1 MRAPA
6 PRRAPTGN
14 AGARRAL
21 GHAGLPPP
29 RAAGQ
34 ARWTRDGRSIRRVP
48 QRAGRGGGDEQGAAP
63 GAGGV
68 RRARASG
75 RAAEGAAGEGVGDQ
89 RAGEAEAA
97 SRRQAQ
103 RRVDDW
109 ARDKGSLRRM
119 LAGLHALLPRTHALA
134 TPRLEPFR
142 AVRAAE
148 GAVQKRYRRMLRL
161 IHPDKLSPLV
171 PTEERVAAQMVPAP
185 VAAQRES
192 RRGGR
197 GLRRVARG
205 TREERAGGCARQG

>member
-1 MRAPA
+1 MSKVR
-6 PRRAPTGN
+6 
-14 AGARRAL
+14 
-21 GHAGLPPP
+21 
-29 RAAGQ
+29 Q
-34 ARWTRDGRSIRRVP
+34 
-48 QRAGRGGGDEQGAAP
+48 
-63 GAGGV
+63 
-68 RRARASG
+68 RRAREASAVRERQAARLREL
-75 RAAEGAAGEGVGDQ
+75 RARESADQ

-171 PTEERVAAQMVPAP
+171 PTEERVAAQMVFPLL
-185 VAAQRES
+185 VAAQRREKQERRAGDGGGS
-192 RRGGR
+192 HRGPERRG
-197 GLRRVARG
+197 
-205 TREERAGGCARQG
+205 RAGVLDRGK